1 MFGHICIYYN
11 FTANKKIKNMRIE
24 NTIPVLNAN
33 IDYSL
38 EERYLRAWGSWYA
51 MENRIDD
58 LGYPKSAA
66 FTKER
71 VDGDRGGYFHGDED
85 INSIPRKIDKILA
98 DKPVFKHI
106 AECEYVFMKD
116 YPVKIKS
123 DWIHGRSKLYLGSSQ
138 SSREK
143 KYSSLK
149 LQVMS
154 YIMGSVKNSGLF

>member
-1 MFGHICIYYN
+1 MYVYIITSLPIKN
-11 FTANKKIKNMRIE
+11 KNMRIE

-71 VDGDRGGYFHGDED
+71 VDGGRGGYFHGDED
-85 INSIPRKIDKILA
+85 INSIPRKIELGRRKKNYLKIENCL
-98 DKPVFKHI
+98 
-106 AECEYVFMKD
+106 
-116 YPVKIKS
+116 
-123 DWIHGRSKLYLGSSQ
+123 LT
-138 SSREK
+138 
-143 KYSSLK
+143 
-149 LQVMS
+149 
-154 YIMGSVKNSGLF
+154 